1 MENVNKLIEQAKL
14 KPSKASDYAELG
26 DPRFTADKPIA
37 IEHSYAVAVTSV
49 DLKYSPTAA
58 ALVALPD
65 PIAAKSPP
73 VAVDAAYVVA
83 LEPAAV

>member
-1 MENVNKLIEQAKL
+1 MENVNKLIEQTKL

-49 DLKYSPTAA
+49 DL
-58 ALVALPD
+58 
-65 PIAAKSPP
+65 
-73 VAVDAAYVVA
+73 
-83 LEPAAV
+83 

>member
-37 IEHSYAVAVTSV
+37 IDHRYAVAVTSV
-49 DLKYSPTAA
+49 DLKYSPTTAA
-58 ALVALPD
+58 IVALTD
-65 PIAAKSPP
+65 LIAAKSPP
-73 VAVDAAYVVA
+73 VAIDAAYVVE